1 MDVMDSVGSEVR
13 QHRAECGVR
22 LDNYIQSI
30 WSYLPTA
37 LQGLRCHIWSC
48 SKWETST
55 MGGVWTKNIEILSFL
70 L

>member
-22 LDNYIQSI
+22 LDNYIQCI

-37 LQGLRCHIWSC
+37 LPYL
-48 SKWETST
+48 E
-55 MGGVWTKNIEILSFL
+55 L
-70 L
+70 